1 MATFLFL
8 MAACLVLGVCGGLV
22 IGLRASPERLGPAT
36 LLWIAAFF
44 IGLAIVL
51 VQEGDPALSGE
62 AARRNA
68 PFAFVLYGI
77 LLGGPWAGGTLAA
90 RKVGRAMRGGNRA

>member
-8 MAACLVLGVCGGLV
+8 MAACFVLGVGGGLV
-22 IGLRASPERLGPAT
+22 IGARAVPERLGPAT
-36 LLWIAAFF
+36 WLWIAAFF
-44 IGLAIVL
+44 AGLAVVL
-51 VQEGDPALSGE
+51 WREGDPSLTGE

-77 LLGGPWAGGTLAA
+77 LLGGPWAGGTWAG
-90 RKVGRAMRGGNRA
+90 RKIGRAMRGGDLT